1 MAYPTTFSD
10 CSNRVKFFESQS
22 IFSEISKLGFELD
35 SVTNKA
41 VIRAVKFERAALR
54 AAVWAVVWAA
64 GEGSGPG
71 TALTTALSTLSL
83 GSH

>member
-1 MAYPTTFSD
+1 MRQNTVYRKMETITY
-10 CSNRVKFFESQS
+10 
-22 IFSEISKLGFELD
+22 

-54 AAVWAVVWAA
+54 AAVWAVVWAV
-64 GEGSGPG
+64 GEGSGSG